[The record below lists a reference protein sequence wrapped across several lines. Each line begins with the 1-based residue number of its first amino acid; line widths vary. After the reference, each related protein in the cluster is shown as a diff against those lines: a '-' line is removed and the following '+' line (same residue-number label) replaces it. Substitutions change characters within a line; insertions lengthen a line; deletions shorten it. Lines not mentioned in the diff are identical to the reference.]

1 MITRSVVAAALACAS
16 LFVPAYAADQPGTNS
31 ASPGDAGSTP
41 QVQRGHFP
49 HRKPGAKAT
58 NQGLVYTG
66 VAFGA
71 GFGLTLSQILGNA
84 GGSATGIVPP
94 VSGQ

>member
-1 MITRSVVAAALACAS
+1 MISRSIVAAALACAS
-16 LFVPAYAADQPGTNS
+16 LCVPAYAADQPGTNS
-31 ASPGDAGSTP
+31 ASPGDVGSTP

-49 HRKPGAKAT
+49 HRKPGDKAA

-66 VAFGA
+66 LAFGA
-71 GFGLTLSQILGNA
+71 GFGLTLSQILGS
-84 GGSATGIVPP
+84 GGSSGSGIVPP